1 MDLPKPEFGAPSS
14 ATQSVI
20 KKDTALKTNQVFIS
34 LYIVAC
40 FCIGKNKR
48 KYGTIKVS
56 ITNLQFQVGTVVL
69 YGIPI
74 VSLVIESQERLCLAQ
89 ISNTLLKQF
98 SYNEIHNRRVALG
111 KVNICCN

>member
-1 MDLPKPEFGAPSS
+1 M
-14 ATQSVI
+14 T
-20 KKDTALKTNQVFIS
+20 
-34 LYIVAC
+34 
-40 FCIGKNKR
+40 
-48 KYGTIKVS
+48 S
-56 ITNLQFQVGTVVL
+56 IFKFQVGTVVL

-111 KVNICCN
+111 KGVRVMVAVDRDRRCCHS

>member
-1 MDLPKPEFGAPSS
+1 MDHLQKRQQQEQDAAKGKEPATKP
-14 ATQSVI
+14 
-20 KKDTALKTNQVFIS
+20 NQVRGGGFPEGS
-34 LYIVAC
+34 MVL
-40 FCIGKNKR
+40 
-48 KYGTIKVS
+48 GT
-56 ITNLQFQVGTVVL
+56 TGQFQVGTVVL

-111 KVNICCN
+111 E